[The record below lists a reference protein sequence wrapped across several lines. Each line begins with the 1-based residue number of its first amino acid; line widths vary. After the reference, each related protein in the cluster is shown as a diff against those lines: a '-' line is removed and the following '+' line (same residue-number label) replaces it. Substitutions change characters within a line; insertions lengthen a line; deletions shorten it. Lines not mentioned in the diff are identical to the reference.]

1 LLRKN
6 LSNSNP
12 RINQTKQKNN
22 FKNQRKH
29 PQESNQG
36 NQAHLVVFYG
46 SRNKIKAN
54 KNLRKITH
62 NKDLRI

>member
-1 LLRKN
+1 LFKKN
-6 LSNSNP
+6 LSNSNS
-12 RINQTKQKNN
+12 RINKTKQKNN
-22 FKNQRKH
+22 FKNQRKY

-46 SRNKIKAN
+46 FIKN
-54 KNLRKITH
+54 IKVDKNLRKITY